1 MKRDLPIERKALY
14 NLIRMQWVQDP
25 DPRIE
30 PWQIENLR
38 ETPAEELFRRLKTH
52 AIDLNKQSF
61 FAYAEPHVTPED
73 FTDDLLAERDISPE
87 ESDQIYLLIFE
98 LWRRLVP
105 EKKSLSIFA
114 DHLDHLIWAYDAG
127 TISDTTDLQD
137 GVANFLK
144 ILEENTDEGN
154 DPIDVFETIS
164 CHLANDL
171 ESFVYDYISDQIEQE
186 DYNYASDIIDGVIDY
201 ITDIKWFNLL
211 KARLMALSDPKG
223 SIELIRELISES
235 HSEPDLEF
243 VFELM
248 DVLVEIGNDDL
259 FFPLIKEASHLLK
272 IEADLQELLVICL
285 YYFQRQDRDELAYQ
299 IDTLI
304 NQRPANTPIAPLRP
318 RDPSLK
324 KLLEVLSLG

>member
-38 ETPAEELFRRLKTH
+38 DLSPDEIFRRLKEKEIVLDKH
-52 AIDLNKQSF
+52 SF
-61 FAYAEPHVTPED
+61 LTYAEPHPAPED
-73 FTDDLLAERDISPE
+73 LTDSLIGGRDISPE
-87 ESDQIYLLIFE
+87 EADAIYLLIFE
-98 LWRRLVP
+98 LWRRYLP
-105 EKKSLSIFA
+105 EKQSLSVFA

-127 TISDTTDLQD
+127 TISDTTELQD
-137 GVANFLK
+137 DVATLMQT
-144 ILEENTDEGN
+144 LEENTDEGN

-171 ESFVYDYISDQIEQE
+171 ESFIYDYISDQIEQG
-186 DYNYASDIIDGVIDY
+186 DYNYASELIDGCIDY
-201 ITDIKWFNLL
+201 VTDLKWFNLL

-223 SIELIRELISES
+223 SIELIKELISES

-259 FFPLIKEASHLLK
+259 FYPLVKEASHLLK

-285 YYFQRQDRDELAYQ
+285 DYFQRQDRDEIAYEV
-299 IDTLI
+299 DTLI
-304 NQRPANTPIAPLRP
+304 NQRPPKTPMEPLTP
-318 RDPSLK
+318 NDPSLK
-324 KLLEVLSLG
+324 KLLSVLNLG